1 MHDVNI
7 RNVTEADLDGCYE
20 VEIACWPPEEA
31 AAKETV
37 ERRIAAFPQGFFVAE
52 SDGRVIG
59 MLNSCCT
66 DREDLGDEELKQLVG
81 HDVDGRNMVVFAVG
95 VLPRFRKQGVAAA
108 LMLRFIRLARELN
121 KEDVLLICKS
131 DLVAYYERFGF
142 VHAGLSRSTHGG
154 ATWQQMVLKL
164 EGTTGIPPAQPNRA
178 A

>member
-1 MHDVNI
+1 MCDVHI

-37 ERRIAAFPQGFFVAE
+37 ERRIAVFPQGFFVAE
-52 SDGRVIG
+52 SDGRVVG

-66 DREDLGDEELKQLVG
+66 DREDLGDEELKQLIG
-81 HDVDGRNMVVFAVG
+81 HDIDGRNMVVFALG
-95 VLPRFRKQGVAAA
+95 VLPGFRKQGVAAA

-121 KEDVLLICKS
+121 KKNVRLICKS

-142 VHAGLSRSTHGG
+142 VHAGLSRSMHGG

-164 EGTTGIPPAQPNRA
+164 DNRLPEGPGF
-178 A
+178 

>member
-1 MHDVNI
+1 MDDLNI

-31 AAKETV
+31 AAKETID
-37 ERRIAAFPQGFFVAE
+37 RRIAAFPQGFFVAE

-66 DREDLGDEELKQLVG
+66 NREDLGDEELKQLVG
-81 HDVDGRNMVVFAVG
+81 HDVDGLNLVVFALG
-95 VLPRFRKQGVAAA
+95 VLPRFRKRGIAAA
-108 LMLRFIRLARELN
+108 LMSRFIRLAGELN
-121 KEDVLLICKS
+121 KEKVLLICKS

-142 VHAGLSRSTHGG
+142 VHAGLSRSVHGG

-164 EGTTGIPPAQPNRA
+164 DNKPFEGRDPFLQP
-178 A
+178 

>member
-31 AAKETV
+31 AAKKTI
-37 ERRIAAFPQGFFVAE
+37 ERRIAVFPQGFFIAE

-66 DREDLGDEELKQLVG
+66 AREDLGDEELKQLVG
-81 HDVDGRNMVVFAVG
+81 HDVDGRNMVVFALG
-95 VLPRFRKQGVAAA
+95 VLPEFRRHGIAAA
-108 LMLRFIRLARELN
+108 LMSRFIGFARELK
-121 KEDVLLICKS
+121 KEKVLLICKS

-142 VHAGLSRSTHGG
+142 AHAGLSRSMHGG
-154 ATWQQMVLKL
+154 ASWQQMVLKL
-164 EGTTGIPPAQPNRA
+164 DDELHGS
-178 A
+178 

>member
-1 MHDVNI
+1 MCDVNI

-66 DREDLGDEELKQLVG
+66 NREDLGDEELKQLIG
-81 HDVDGRNMVVFAVG
+81 HDVDGRNMAVFALG
-95 VLPRFRKQGVAAA
+95 VLPGFRKQGVAAA
-108 LMLRFIRLARELN
+108 LMLRFIRLAGELKKKN
-121 KEDVLLICKS
+121 VLLICKS

-142 VHAGLSRSTHGG
+142 VHAGLSRSMHGG
-154 ATWQQMVLKL
+154 STWQQMVLKL
-164 EGTTGIPPAQPNRA
+164 DNRLLEGPGS
-178 A
+178 

>member
-1 MHDVNI
+1 MYDVNI
-7 RNVTEADLDGCYE
+7 RKVTEADLDGCYE

-37 ERRIAAFPQGFFVAE
+37 ERRIARFPRGFFVAE

-95 VLPRFRKQGVAAA
+95 VLPEFRKQGVAAA
-108 LMLRFIRLARELN
+108 LMVRFIGLARELK
-121 KEDVLLICKS
+121 KENVLLICKS
-131 DLVAYYERFGF
+131 DLVAYYEGFGF
-142 VHAGLSRSTHGG
+142 VHAGLSRSMHGG

-164 EGTTGIPPAQPNRA
+164 DNELLEGPGS
-178 A
+178 

>member
-1 MHDVNI
+1 MNDVNI
-7 RNVTEADLDGCYE
+7 RNVTEADLDSCYE

-37 ERRIAAFPQGFFVAE
+37 ERRIATFPRGFFVAE

-81 HDVDGRNMVVFAVG
+81 HDVNGRNMVVFALG
-95 VLPRFRKQGVAAA
+95 VLPEFRKQGVAAA
-108 LMLRFIRLARELN
+108 LMSRFIRLARELK
-121 KEDVLLICKS
+121 KENVLLICKS

-142 VHAGLSRSTHGG
+142 AHAGLSRSVHGG
-154 ATWQQMVLKL
+154 ASWQQMVLTLDSEPL
-164 EGTTGIPPAQPNRA
+164 EGPGS
-178 A
+178 

>member
-1 MHDVNI
+1 MSDVNI

-37 ERRIAAFPQGFFVAE
+37 ERRIAAFPQGFYVAE

-81 HDVDGRNMVVFAVG
+81 HHVAGRNMVVFALG
-95 VLPRFRKQGVAAA
+95 VLPGFRKQGIAAA
-108 LMLRFIRLARELN
+108 LMMRFIRLARELN
-121 KEDVLLICKS
+121 KEKVLLICKS

-142 VHAGLSRSTHGG
+142 AHAGLSRSMHGG
-154 ATWQQMVLKL
+154 ARWQQMVLKL
-164 EGTTGIPPAQPNRA
+164 ANELLEGPGSGS
-178 A
+178 

>member
-1 MHDVNI
+1 VLWIYDVNI

-37 ERRIAAFPQGFFVAE
+37 ERRIAVFPQGFFVAE
-52 SDGRVIG
+52 SDGRVVG

-66 DREDLGDEELKQLVG
+66 NREDLGDEELKQLIG
-81 HDVDGRNMVVFAVG
+81 HDVDGRNMVVFALG
-95 VLPRFRKQGVAAA
+95 VLPEFRKQGVAAA

-121 KEDVLLICKS
+121 KKNVLLICKS

-142 VHAGLSRSTHGG
+142 VHAGLSRSMHGG
-154 ATWQQMVLKL
+154 AAWQQMVLKL
-164 EGTTGIPPAQPNRA
+164 DNRLLEGPGS
-178 A
+178 

>member
-1 MHDVNI
+1 MLRMHDVDI
-7 RNVTEADLDGCYE
+7 RNVIRADLDGCYE

-37 ERRIAAFPQGFFVAE
+37 ERRIVAFPQGFFIAE

-66 DREDLGDEELKQLVG
+66 DREDLGDEELKQLIG
-81 HDVDGRNMVVFAVG
+81 HDVDGRNMVVFALG
-95 VLPRFRKQGVAAA
+95 VLPGFRKQGVAAA
-108 LMLRFIRLARELN
+108 LMSRFIRLARELN
-121 KEDVLLICKS
+121 KENVLLICKS

-142 VHAGLSRSTHGG
+142 VHAGLSRSMHGG

-164 EGTTGIPPAQPNRA
+164 DLED
-178 A
+178 

>member
-1 MHDVNI
+1 MYDVTI

-37 ERRIAAFPQGFFVAE
+37 ERRIAAFPQGFFIAE

-95 VLPRFRKQGVAAA
+95 VLHGFRRQGVAAA
-108 LMLRFIRLARELN
+108 LMLRFIGLARELK
-121 KEDVLLICKS
+121 KENVLLICKS

-164 EGTTGIPPAQPNRA
+164 DHKLLEEPGS
-178 A
+178 

>member
-31 AAKETV
+31 AAKKTI
-37 ERRIAAFPQGFFVAE
+37 ERRIAVFPQGFFIAE

-66 DREDLGDEELKQLVG
+66 AREDLGDEELKQLVG
-81 HDVDGRNMVVFAVG
+81 HDVNGRNMVVFALG
-95 VLPRFRKQGVAAA
+95 VLPEFRRQGVAAA
-108 LMLRFIRLARELN
+108 LIARFIGFARELK
-121 KEDVLLICKS
+121 KENVLLICKS

-142 VHAGLSRSTHGG
+142 AHAGLSRSMHGG
-154 ATWQQMVLKL
+154 ASWQQMVLKL
-164 EGTTGIPPAQPNRA
+164 DDKRLEEPGS
-178 A
+178 